1 MTLYRLTRGTGSEL
15 LQLPEAMEAA
25 AWTDALSEVLEQL
38 GAGGIDDVVCHLQP
52 GGGFRL
58 GAAGART
65 LVELTP
71 TQGLAELPSID
82 ITGALAPSSP
92 AGADQLPEPS
102 LSRDA
107 QGIGAAALD
116 RLRLRLADLP
126 PQGMDG
132 RAAAALDHLLAVVP
146 AESGSILVHQP
157 AIRQLRFAA
166 ARGPGR
172 PACWASGCPKARASP
187 GSCCAAGAASMCGT
201 PEARRCTMP
210 GSTNG
215 PATRPEICSP
225 CPFCAAAWCW
235 VWWSCST
242 PLARRAS
249 PAGTARPPGSPQQHS
264 RTRPRPE
271 PSLSPCPRP

>member
-1 MTLYRLTRGTGSEL
+1 MTLYRLTRATGSEM

-58 GAAGART
+58 DAAGART

-82 ITGALAPSSP
+82 ITGALAPCDP
-92 AGADQLPEPS
+92 VGAEQLPEPG

-107 QGIGAAALD
+107 QGIGAAALA
-116 RLRLRLADLP
+116 RLRLRLADLAAS
-126 PQGMDG
+126 GLDG

-157 AIRQLRFAA
+157 ATRQLRFAA
-166 ARGPGR
+166 ARGPR
-172 PACWASGCPKARASP
+172 
-187 GSCCAAGAASMCGT
+187 AAGLAGQRLPEGAGIAGVVLRSGRSIDLRDARSSTLHYGRVDHQTGYLTRDLLAVPILRGSTVLGVVELLNAFGAAGFAGWHREAARLTAAALSEQ
-201 PEARRCTMP
+201 PEA
-210 GSTNG
+210 
-215 PATRPEICSP
+215 
-225 CPFCAAAWCW
+225 
-235 VWWSCST
+235 
-242 PLARRAS
+242 
-249 PAGTARPPGSPQQHS
+249 
-264 RTRPRPE
+264 
-271 PSLSPCPRP
+271 